1 MNMSRVIGIAAAAG
15 CAALMVAGCG
25 TTHAAGTVPAAP
37 ATVKPKT
44 TASTPQQRAS
54 ADAASILA
62 AFVPPEGAVRVSGP
76 PGKALGAPVA
86 IRGARD
92 VVQKTSYWKVKGSPG
107 SVLAWEKSHL
117 PRQFTATGGGTIGGP
132 GAQQVQ
138 EDNFVLPAVT
148 GVLPARGLD
157 VAAASAGGGYTA
169 IRVVSQVTW
178 VPSKPSSERIP
189 ATARVVTFSVAPGMV
204 AGAKHPAPVTITNA
218 AAVKRLEAL
227 INGLPV
233 YPPGIRSCPADLG
246 QSVQL
251 TFAAA
256 KNEPPLAVV
265 KVPSGGCEGVSVTV
279 NGKQQP
285 SLDGTDGV
293 AGKALAIAGVNW
305 PGYGSAGNHLPSGV
319 NPGGTMQHAGG

>member
-1 MNMSRVIGIAAAAG
+1 MNMSRVIGIGAAAG
-15 CAALMVAGCG
+15 CAAFLAAGCG
-25 TTHAAGTVPAAP
+25 TTHAAGTGPSAP
-37 ATVKPKT
+37 ASPKT
-44 TASTPQQRAS
+44 AAAAATPQQRAS

-62 AFVPPEGAVRVSGP
+62 AFVPPRGAVRVGGP
-76 PGKALGAPVA
+76 PAKALGPAIA

-117 PRQFTATGGGTIGGP
+117 PRQFTATGAGTVRGP

-138 EDNFVLPAVT
+138 EDNFVLPAVK
-148 GVLPARGLD
+148 GVLPARGLN

-169 IRVVSQVTW
+169 IQVVSQVTW
-178 VPSKPSSERIP
+178 VPAKPSSERIP

-227 INGLPV
+227 VNGLPL
-233 YPPGIRSCPADLG
+233 YPPGLRSCPADLG

-256 KNEPPLAVV
+256 KNGPPLAVV
-265 KVPSGGCEGVSVTV
+265 KVPSGGCEGVGVTV

-285 SLDGTDGV
+285 SLDGGGV
-293 AGKALAIAGVNW
+293 AGKALAIAGLNW
-305 PGYGSAGNHLPSGV
+305 PGYGSAGHHPPSGV
-319 NPGGTMQHAGG
+319 NPGGTMQQVGG